1 MHMSWFKD
9 IFENTAERFVNNH
22 VKELYPNTW
31 VECKKCGRVLKSADA
46 LKEHVK
52 MEHE

>member
-1 MHMSWFKD
+1 MGWFKD
-9 IFENTAERFVNNH
+9 IFEGAAEKFVNNH

-31 VECKKCGRVLKSADA
+31 VECKKCGRVLKSAEA

-52 MEHE
+52 AEH

>member
-1 MHMSWFKD
+1 MSWFKD
-9 IFENTAERFVNNH
+9 VFENAAERFVNNH

-31 VECKKCGRVLKSADA
+31 AECKKCGRVLKSADA

-52 MEHE
+52 MEHA